1 MTLSVPDYLSPHRR
15 YNPLSGEWV
24 LISAQRTQR
33 PWRGGVESSAP
44 RVFRGIEHDP
54 DCFLCPRNRRAGGE
68 LNPDYPG
75 TFTFAND
82 YPALIP
88 MESPLAESTSPL
100 FTAQETS
107 GICRVMC
114 FSPNHSLSL
123 GQLDTRAVRSV
134 VDMWAQQ
141 TKDLGD
147 DYQSVQVFE
156 NRGEAMG
163 ASSSHPHGQVWASS
177 SLPTHVAKESLQ
189 QKTYSEAEGSNLLV
203 DYAAS
208 ESLESSRLILEND
221 HWLACVPYWATWPFE
236 TIILP
241 KRHILRLPELTA
253 EERNALAELLKR
265 LLTRYDNLFD
275 TPFPY
280 SMGWHGAPFDD
291 RPNDHW
297 QLHAHL
303 YPPLLRSA
311 SVRKFMVG
319 YELLAESQ
327 RDLTPEHAARQLREL
342 PETPNRDA

>member
-1 MTLSVPDYLSPHRR
+1 MTLSMPDYLGPHRR

-33 PWRGGVESSAP
+33 PWRGGLEGPTSGVI
-44 RVFRGIEHDP
+44 RDVEHDP
-54 DCFLCPRNRRAGGE
+54 SCFLCPRNRRSGGE
-68 LNPDYPG
+68 LNPDYPR
-75 TFTFAND
+75 TFTFTND

-88 MESPLAESTSPL
+88 MELPPAVSTSAL

-123 GQLDTRAVRSV
+123 GQLDTAAVRSV

-141 TKDLGD
+141 TEELGNE
-147 DYQSVQVFE
+147 YQWVQVFE

-163 ASSSHPHGQVWASS
+163 ASSPHPHGQVWASS
-177 SLPTHVAKESLQ
+177 SLPTHVAGEDLH
-189 QKTYSEAEGSNLLV
+189 QKSYHETEDSNLLM
-203 DYAAS
+203 DYVAA
-208 ESLESSRLILEND
+208 ESLESSRVILEND

-241 KRHILRLPELTA
+241 KRHVLQMPELTSD
-253 EERNALAELLKR
+253 ERSALAELLKH

-280 SMGWHGAPFDD
+280 SMGWHGAPFNDH
-291 RPNDHW
+291 PNDHW

-319 YELLAESQ
+319 YELLAEAQ
-327 RDLTPEHAARQLREL
+327 RDITPEQAARQLREL
-342 PETPNRDA
+342 SKSPIRDA

>member
-1 MTLSVPDYLSPHRR
+1 MTLSVPDYLGPHRR

-33 PWRGGVESSAP
+33 PWRGGVESSASSAI
-44 RVFRGIEHDP
+44 GGSEHDP

-68 LNPDYPG
+68 LNPNYPD
-75 TFTFAND
+75 TFTFTND

-88 MESPLAESTSPL
+88 VETPPAESTLAL
-100 FTAQETS
+100 FTAQEAS
-107 GICRVMC
+107 GTCRVMC

-123 GQLDTRAVRSV
+123 GQLDTAAVRSV

-141 TKDLGD
+141 TEELGSE
-147 DYQSVQVFE
+147 YQWVQVFE

-163 ASSSHPHGQVWASS
+163 ASSPHPHGQVWASS
-177 SLPTHVAKESLQ
+177 SLPTHAAREDMHQKSYQETES
-189 QKTYSEAEGSNLLV
+189 SSLLV
-203 DYAAS
+203 DYAAA
-208 ESLESSRLILEND
+208 ESIESTRVILEND

-236 TIILP
+236 TMILP
-241 KRHILRLPELTA
+241 KRRVLRMPELAT
-253 EERNALAELLKR
+253 EERNALAEVLKR
-265 LLTRYDNLFD
+265 LLTQYDNLFD

-280 SMGWHGAPFDD
+280 SMGWHGAPFDG

-327 RDLTPEHAARQLREL
+327 RDITPEQAARQLRESSESL
-342 PETPNRDA
+342 TRDA